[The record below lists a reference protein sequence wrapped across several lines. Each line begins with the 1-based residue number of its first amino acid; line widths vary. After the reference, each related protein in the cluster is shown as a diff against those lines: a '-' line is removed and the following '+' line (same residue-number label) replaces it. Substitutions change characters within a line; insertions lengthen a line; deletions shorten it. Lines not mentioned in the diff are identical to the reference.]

1 MGSIVQP
8 RAIQG
13 KHKSSSLVDAAVN
26 TDEAYLETLTS
37 TEPKPTLR
45 QRLLMSVTALKH
57 RNYRLYFF
65 GLLISVTG
73 FQMLMVIQAWLVWDI
88 TGNASS
94 LAFLGGVLAAP
105 TVILNLFGGVVAD
118 RFNQRYLIMIVQGT
132 IGVLLAVLASLV
144 YFNIAGL
151 GHVLLLSFLIAGVQ
165 SFDNPA
171 RQALYP
177 HLIDRKDLMNA
188 VALNT
193 FVWQVTRVI
202 GPLVAGSLIATVGAG
217 IALYVASATFAF
229 MVFAMIVINVP
240 PITRA
245 KAGNVLQSMGEGIAF
260 VVQNQNFTFLIGMTF
275 LNSFFGMSYLILL
288 PIFATEILDVGSEG
302 LGNMYA
308 AGGIG
313 AFVIVAIAAVL
324 SKSRRK
330 GVFLISG
337 AVVFGISLIL
347 FAYSTHYYWSL
358 FLLLVGGAA
367 STFYMVLVQTTL
379 QALVPDNLRGRVFSI
394 YSLTWSLL
402 PLGALQ
408 AGLIADWVNPQ
419 FAIAL
424 GGVIVA
430 IFALAIALTSHRV
443 RTIGIATQEAME
455 AA

>member
-1 MGSIVQP
+1 
-8 RAIQG
+8 
-13 KHKSSSLVDAAVN
+13 
-26 TDEAYLETLTS
+26 LETSTS
-37 TEPKPTLR
+37 TAPKITLK
-45 QRLLMSVTALKH
+45 QRLLTSVAALKH

-88 TGNASS
+88 TGNVSS
-94 LAFLGGVLAAP
+94 LAFLGGVMAAP

-132 IGVLLAVLASLV
+132 IGALLVILASLV
-144 YFNIAGL
+144 YFDIAGL
-151 GHVLLLSFLIAGVQ
+151 WHVLLLSFLIAGVQ

-193 FVWQVTRVI
+193 IVWQLTRVI
-202 GPLVAGSLIATVGAG
+202 GPIVAGSLIATVGAG
-217 IALYVASATFAF
+217 AALYVAASGFAV
-229 MVFAMIVINVP
+229 MVVAMIALHVP

-245 KAGNVLQSMGEGIAF
+245 KAGSVLQSMGEGIGF
-260 VVQNQNFTFLIGMTF
+260 VLHNRIFAFLIGMTF

-288 PIFATEILDVGSEG
+288 PIFATDMLDVGSEG

-308 AGGIG
+308 IGGVG
-313 AFVIVAIAAVL
+313 AFLMVVVAASL
-324 SKSRRK
+324 SKSPRK
-330 GVFLISG
+330 GFFLISG

-347 FAYSTHYYWSL
+347 FAYSTNYYWSL
-358 FLLLVGGAA
+358 AMLFVGGAA
-367 STFYMVLVQTTL
+367 STFYMVMVQTTL

-408 AGLIADWVNPQ
+408 AGLIADWVNPE
-419 FAIAL
+419 FAIAM

-430 IFALAIALTSHRV
+430 VFALVIALTSQRI
-443 RTIGIATQEAME
+443 RTIGIVTQEAME
-455 AA
+455 SA

>member
-1 MGSIVQP
+1 M
-8 RAIQG
+8 
-13 KHKSSSLVDAAVN
+13 
-26 TDEAYLETLTS
+26 ETATS
-37 TEPKPTLR
+37 TQPKPTLR
-45 QRLLMSVTALKH
+45 ERLLSSVTALRH

-88 TGNASS
+88 TGNVSS

-118 RFNQRYLIMIVQGT
+118 RFDQRYLIMIVQGA
-132 IGVLLAVLASLV
+132 IGVLLAILASLV
-144 YFNIAGL
+144 YFDIAGL
-151 GHVLLLSFLIAGVQ
+151 WHVLLLSFLIAGVQ

-193 FVWQVTRVI
+193 IVWQITRVI
-202 GPLVAGSLIATVGAG
+202 GPVVAGSLIATVGAG
-217 IALYVASATFAF
+217 VALYVAASGFAV
-229 MVFAMIVINVP
+229 MVLAMTAIHVR
-240 PITRA
+240 PIARA
-245 KAGNVLQSMGEGIAF
+245 KAGSVLQSMGEGIGF
-260 VVQNQNFTFLIGMTF
+260 VLHNRIFAFLIGMTF

-288 PIFATEILDVGSEG
+288 PIFATDMLNVGSEG

-308 AGGIG
+308 VGGIG
-313 AFVIVAIAAVL
+313 AFLMVVVAASL
-324 SKSRRK
+324 SKSPRK
-330 GVFLISG
+330 GFFLISG
-337 AVVFGISLIL
+337 AVVFGISLIF
-347 FAYSTHYYWSL
+347 FAYSTNYSWSL
-358 FLLLVGGAA
+358 AMLFVGGAA
-367 STFYMVLVQTTL
+367 STFYMVMVQTTL

-408 AGLIADWVNPQ
+408 AGLIADWVNPE

-430 IFALAIALTSHRV
+430 VFALVIALTSQRI
-443 RTIGIATQEAME
+443 RTIGIVTQQAME
-455 AA
+455 GA

>member
-1 MGSIVQP
+1 M
-8 RAIQG
+8 
-13 KHKSSSLVDAAVN
+13 
-26 TDEAYLETLTS
+26 ETATS
-37 TEPKPTLR
+37 TQPKPTLR
-45 QRLLMSVTALKH
+45 ERLLSSVTALRH

-88 TGNASS
+88 TGNVSS

-118 RFNQRYLIMIVQGT
+118 RFDQRYLIMIVQGA
-132 IGVLLAVLASLV
+132 IGVLLAILASLV
-144 YFNIAGL
+144 YFDIAGL
-151 GHVLLLSFLIAGVQ
+151 WHVLLLSFLIAGVQ

-193 FVWQVTRVI
+193 IVWQLTRVI
-202 GPLVAGSLIATVGAG
+202 GPIVAGSLIATVGAG
-217 IALYVASATFAF
+217 VALYVAASGFAV
-229 MVFAMIVINVP
+229 MVVAMTALHVP

-245 KAGNVLQSMGEGIAF
+245 KAGSVLQSMGEGIGF
-260 VVQNQNFTFLIGMTF
+260 VLHNRIFAFLIGMTF

-288 PIFATEILDVGSEG
+288 PVFATEMLNVGSEG

-308 AGGIG
+308 VGGIG
-313 AFVIVAIAAVL
+313 AFLMVVVAASL
-324 SKSRRK
+324 SKSPRK
-330 GVFLISG
+330 GFFLISG
-337 AVVFGISLIL
+337 AVVFGISLIF
-347 FAYSTHYYWSL
+347 FAYSTNYYWSL
-358 FLLLVGGAA
+358 AMLFVGGAA
-367 STFYMVLVQTTL
+367 STFYMVMVQTTL

-408 AGLIADWVNPQ
+408 AGLIADWVNPE

-430 IFALAIALTSHRV
+430 VFALVIALTSQRI
-443 RTIGIATQEAME
+443 RTIGIVTQQAME
-455 AA
+455 GA

>member
-1 MGSIVQP
+1 M
-8 RAIQG
+8 
-13 KHKSSSLVDAAVN
+13 
-26 TDEAYLETLTS
+26 ETLTS
-37 TEPKPTLR
+37 TEPKPTLK
-45 QRLLMSVTALKH
+45 QRLLTSVTALKH

-118 RFNQRYLIMIVQGT
+118 RFDQRYLIMIVQGA
-132 IGVLLAVLASLV
+132 IGVLLAILASLV
-144 YFNIAGL
+144 YFDIAGL
-151 GHVLLLSFLIAGVQ
+151 WHVLLLSFLIAGVQ

-193 FVWQVTRVI
+193 IVWQITRVI
-202 GPLVAGSLIATVGAG
+202 GPVVAGSLIATVGAG
-217 IALYVASATFAF
+217 VALYVAASGFAV
-229 MVFAMIVINVP
+229 MVLAMIAIHVR
-240 PITRA
+240 PIARA
-245 KAGNVLQSMGEGIAF
+245 KAGSVLQSMGEGIGF
-260 VVQNQNFTFLIGMTF
+260 VLHNRIFAFLIGMTF

-288 PIFATEILDVGSEG
+288 PIFATDMLDVGSEG

-308 AGGIG
+308 IGGVG
-313 AFVIVAIAAVL
+313 AFLMVVVAASL
-324 SKSRRK
+324 SKSPRK
-330 GVFLISG
+330 GFFLISG

-347 FAYSTHYYWSL
+347 FAYSTNYYWSL
-358 FLLLVGGAA
+358 AMLFVGGAA
-367 STFYMVLVQTTL
+367 STFYMVMVQTTL

-408 AGLIADWVNPQ
+408 AGLIADWVNPE
-419 FAIAL
+419 FAIAM

-430 IFALAIALTSHRV
+430 VFALVIALTSQRI
-443 RTIGIATQEAME
+443 RTIGIITQEAME
-455 AA
+455 SA

>member
-1 MGSIVQP
+1 M
-8 RAIQG
+8 
-13 KHKSSSLVDAAVN
+13 
-26 TDEAYLETLTS
+26 
-37 TEPKPTLR
+37 
-45 QRLLMSVTALKH
+45 
-57 RNYRLYFF
+57 
-65 GLLISVTG
+65 
-73 FQMLMVIQAWLVWDI
+73 
-88 TGNASS
+88 
-94 LAFLGGVLAAP
+94 AAP

-144 YFNIAGL
+144 YFDIAGL
-151 GHVLLLSFLIAGVQ
+151 WHVLLLSFLIAGVQ

-193 FVWQVTRVI
+193 IVWQVTRVI

-229 MVFAMIVINVP
+229 MVFAMIAIHVP

-260 VVQNQNFTFLIGMTF
+260 VVQNRIFTFLIGMTF

-288 PIFATEILDVGSEG
+288 PIFATDMLDVGSEG

-308 AGGIG
+308 IGGVG
-313 AFVIVAIAAVL
+313 AFLMVVVAASL
-324 SKSRRK
+324 SKSPRK
-330 GVFLISG
+330 GFFLISG

-347 FAYSTHYYWSL
+347 FAYSTNYYWSL
-358 FLLLVGGAA
+358 AMLFVGGAA
-367 STFYMVLVQTTL
+367 STFYMVMVQTTL

-408 AGLIADWVNPQ
+408 AGLIADWVNPE
-419 FAIAL
+419 FAIAM

-430 IFALAIALTSHRV
+430 VFALVIALTSQRI
-443 RTIGIATQEAME
+443 RTIGIITQEAME
-455 AA
+455 SA

>member
-1 MGSIVQP
+1 M
-8 RAIQG
+8 
-13 KHKSSSLVDAAVN
+13 
-26 TDEAYLETLTS
+26 ETLTS
-37 TEPKPTLR
+37 TEPKPTLK
-45 QRLLMSVTALKH
+45 QRLLTSVTALKH

-88 TGNASS
+88 TGNVSS
-94 LAFLGGVLAAP
+94 LAFLGGVMAAP

-118 RFNQRYLIMIVQGT
+118 RFDQRYLIMIVQGA
-132 IGVLLAVLASLV
+132 IGVLLAILASLV
-144 YFNIAGL
+144 YFDIAGL
-151 GHVLLLSFLIAGVQ
+151 WHVLLLSFLIAGVQ

-193 FVWQVTRVI
+193 IVWQITRVI
-202 GPLVAGSLIATVGAG
+202 GPVVAGSLIATVGAG
-217 IALYVASATFAF
+217 VALYVAASGFAV
-229 MVFAMIVINVP
+229 MVIAMTAIHVR
-240 PITRA
+240 PIARA
-245 KAGNVLQSMGEGIAF
+245 KAGSVLQSMGEGIGF
-260 VVQNQNFTFLIGMTF
+260 VLHNRIFAFLIGMTF

-288 PIFATEILDVGSEG
+288 PIFATDMLNVGSEG

-308 AGGIG
+308 VGGIG
-313 AFVIVAIAAVL
+313 AFLMVVIAASL
-324 SKSRRK
+324 SKSPRK
-330 GVFLISG
+330 GFFLISG

-347 FAYSTHYYWSL
+347 FAYSTNYFWSL
-358 FLLLVGGAA
+358 AMLFVGGAA
-367 STFYMVLVQTTL
+367 STFYMVMVQTTL

-408 AGLIADWVNPQ
+408 AGLIADWVNPE

-430 IFALAIALTSHRV
+430 VFALVIALTSQRI
-443 RTIGIATQEAME
+443 RTIGIVTQQAME
-455 AA
+455 GA

>member
-1 MGSIVQP
+1 M
-8 RAIQG
+8 
-13 KHKSSSLVDAAVN
+13 
-26 TDEAYLETLTS
+26 ETATS
-37 TEPKPTLR
+37 TQPKPTLR
-45 QRLLMSVTALKH
+45 ERLLSSVTALRH

-88 TGNASS
+88 TGNVSS

-132 IGVLLAVLASLV
+132 IGVLLAILASLV
-144 YFNIAGL
+144 YFEIAGL
-151 GHVLLLSFLIAGVQ
+151 WHVLLLSFLIAGVQ

-193 FVWQVTRVI
+193 IVWQITRVI
-202 GPLVAGSLIATVGAG
+202 GPVVAGSLIATVGAG
-217 IALYVASATFAF
+217 VALYVAASGFAV
-229 MVFAMIVINVP
+229 MVLAMTAIHVR
-240 PITRA
+240 PIARA
-245 KAGNVLQSMGEGIAF
+245 KAGSVLQSMGEGIGF
-260 VVQNQNFTFLIGMTF
+260 VLHNRIFAFLIGMTF

-288 PIFATEILDVGSEG
+288 PIFATDMLNVGSEG

-308 AGGIG
+308 IGGIG
-313 AFVIVAIAAVL
+313 AFLMVVVAASL
-324 SKSRRK
+324 SKSPRK
-330 GVFLISG
+330 GFFLISG
-337 AVVFGISLIL
+337 AVVFGISLIF
-347 FAYSTHYYWSL
+347 FAYSTNYSWSL
-358 FLLLVGGAA
+358 AMLFVGGAA
-367 STFYMVLVQTTL
+367 STFYMVMVQTTL

-408 AGLIADWVNPQ
+408 AGLIADWVNPE

-430 IFALAIALTSHRV
+430 VFALVIALTSQRI
-443 RTIGIATQEAME
+443 RTIGIVTQQAME
-455 AA
+455 GA

>member
-1 MGSIVQP
+1 M
-8 RAIQG
+8 
-13 KHKSSSLVDAAVN
+13 
-26 TDEAYLETLTS
+26 ETATS
-37 TEPKPTLR
+37 TQPKPTLR
-45 QRLLMSVTALKH
+45 ERLLSSVTALRH

-88 TGNASS
+88 TGNVSS

-118 RFNQRYLIMIVQGT
+118 RFNQRYLIMIVQGA
-132 IGVLLAVLASLV
+132 IGVLLAILASLV
-144 YFNIAGL
+144 YFDIAGL
-151 GHVLLLSFLIAGVQ
+151 WHVLLLSFLIAGVQ

-193 FVWQVTRVI
+193 IVWQITRVI
-202 GPLVAGSLIATVGAG
+202 GPVVAGSLIATVGAG
-217 IALYVASATFAF
+217 VALYVAASGFAV
-229 MVFAMIVINVP
+229 MVLAMTAIHVR
-240 PITRA
+240 PIARA
-245 KAGNVLQSMGEGIAF
+245 KAGSVLQSMGEGIGF
-260 VVQNQNFTFLIGMTF
+260 VLHNRIFAFLIGMTF

-288 PIFATEILDVGSEG
+288 PIFATDMLNVGSEG

-308 AGGIG
+308 VGGIG
-313 AFVIVAIAAVL
+313 AFLMVVVAASL
-324 SKSRRK
+324 SKSPRK
-330 GVFLISG
+330 GFFLISG
-337 AVVFGISLIL
+337 AVVFGISLIF
-347 FAYSTHYYWSL
+347 FAYSTNYSWSL
-358 FLLLVGGAA
+358 AMLFVGGAA
-367 STFYMVLVQTTL
+367 STFYMVMVQTTL

-408 AGLIADWVNPQ
+408 AGLIADWVNPE

-430 IFALAIALTSHRV
+430 VFALVIALTSQRI
-443 RTIGIATQEAME
+443 RTIGIVTQQAME
-455 AA
+455 GA